1 MLTKRLFFKTLSPSQ
16 ERILLSLARYKFL
29 TAGQMLRLGIMT
41 DRANLNKQISELRYW
56 KNPLVGSVTFGV
68 NPKFWK
74 LESIHHLT
82 SHGAALIKERLSPTA
97 PVRFPKANTVLFA
110 QDYFHRKN
118 TIDIHIVIQERA
130 FNNNVELL
138 FFLVYFDKLSTGKS
152 KGFRAETYI
161 PFWENE
167 YLIAD
172 AICMLQTQNR
182 KELYAI
188 EVFNGMNVQRVHQ
201 SLLQHLMALKDGQP
215 SKLFELDY
223 GSRVLCVFELDSCK
237 IQVMKRLCDDE
248 HFAFAKD
255 YFLFKTLDEIKENV
269 FDGWQLFDDEIVKLF

>member
-1 MLTKRLFFKTLSPSQ
+1 
-16 ERILLSLARYKFL
+16 
-29 TAGQMLRLGIMT
+29 
-41 DRANLNKQISELRYW
+41 
-56 KNPLVGSVTFGV
+56 
-68 NPKFWK
+68 
-74 LESIHHLT
+74 
-82 SHGAALIKERLSPTA
+82 
-97 PVRFPKANTVLFA
+97 
-110 QDYFHRKN
+110 
-118 TIDIHIVIQERA
+118 
-130 FNNNVELL
+130 
-138 FFLVYFDKLSTGKS
+138 
-152 KGFRAETYI
+152 
-161 PFWENE
+161 
-167 YLIAD
+167 
-172 AICMLQTQNR
+172 MLQTQNR